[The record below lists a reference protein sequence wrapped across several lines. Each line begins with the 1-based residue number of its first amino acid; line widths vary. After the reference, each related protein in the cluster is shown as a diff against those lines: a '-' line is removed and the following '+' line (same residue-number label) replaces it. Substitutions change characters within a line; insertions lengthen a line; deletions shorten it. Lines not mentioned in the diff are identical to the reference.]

1 MASTYSPT
9 LRLELIGTG
18 DQPGVWGDTTN
29 TNLGALVEQAITG
42 VTTITMTDN
51 NYTLSALNGAVDEAR
66 SAVLVV
72 AGTNSAQRNVIAP
85 LVDKTYI
92 VKNETVGGFDIQ
104 IIGDSGTGV
113 LIPNGKTISVYCDG
127 TNFYQTSTS
136 GGGGG
141 GVVGPVSSTNNGIP
155 RFDGTAGDTLKNSNV
170 VIDNLNNLS
179 TGGALSAGTTVTV
192 GSDLVFSSSTPRIL
206 GDFSGVGTTERLI
219 FQTNQANEQ
228 TGLRALPNGS
238 GTNANFAFGSNS
250 ANVAN
255 TPLCSFG
262 IDGLGGAGYVQ
273 SFGVGTGVGFPLVL
287 GATTTMNP
295 TERMRITTDGR
306 VIVGSTASAGSYNL
320 QCWGTGIWAQGS
332 YVNGSDA
339 KIKDNVAPLDSCLDV
354 VKAMRPV
361 TYQYKASYSDDQSV
375 QPGFVAQD
383 LQGAMAGK
391 PYLEGVVKDDK
402 TNLNVAYQNIIPI
415 LTKAIQEQ
423 QEQIEQLK
431 AEVAALKGA

>member
-9 LRLELIGTG
+9 LRIELIGTG

-29 TNLGALVEQAITG
+29 NNLGALIEQAITG
-42 VTTITMTDN
+42 VTNITMTDN
-51 NYTLSALNGAVDEAR
+51 DYTLSALNGSVDEAR

-72 AGTNSAQRNVIAP
+72 AGTNSAQRDLIAP

-92 VKNETVGGFDIQ
+92 VKNQTVGGFGIQ

-113 LIPNGKTISVYCDG
+113 VIPNGKTISVYCDG
-127 TNFYQTSTS
+127 TNFYQTSAS
-136 GGGGG
+136 GGGSG

-155 RFDGTAGDTLKNSNV
+155 RFDGTGGDTLKNSSI
-170 VIDNLNNLS
+170 VIDDSNNLA
-179 TGGALSAGTTVTV
+179 TGAGISAGTTVTV

-206 GDFSGVGTTERLI
+206 GDFSGATTRERLV
-219 FQTNQANEQ
+219 FQTNIANDA
-228 TGLRALPNGS
+228 TGLRVLPNGTS
-238 GTNANFAFGSNS
+238 TLSNIGFGSNS
-250 ANVAN
+250 ADLSN
-255 TPLCSFG
+255 TPLCAIG
-262 IDGLGGAGYVQ
+262 IDGVLGLSVVSSYGI
-273 SFGVGTGVGFPLVL
+273 GTGVGLPLSL
-287 GATTTMNP
+287 GAQTGLGHV
-295 TERMRITTDGR
+295 ERMRITTDGR
-306 VIVGSTASAGSYNL
+306 VIVASTTSAGSYNL
-320 QCWGTGIWAQGS
+320 QCWGTGVWAQGS

-361 TYQYKASYSDDQSV
+361 TYQYKASYSNDQSV

-402 TNLNVAYQNIIPI
+402 DNLNVAYQALIPI
-415 LTKAIQEQ
+415 LTKAMQEQ